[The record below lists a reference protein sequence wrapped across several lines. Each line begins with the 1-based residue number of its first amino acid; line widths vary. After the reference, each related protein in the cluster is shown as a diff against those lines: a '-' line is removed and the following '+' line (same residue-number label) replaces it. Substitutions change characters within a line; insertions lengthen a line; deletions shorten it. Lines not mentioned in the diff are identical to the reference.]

1 MIITNQQRRVQHIY
15 NVLKFKKTW
24 ALKALLENKQDYQTK
39 FKHFTFSEMLPV
51 IKYIMKEREDFRTSK
66 KIEASEA
73 LNNQYDLAT
82 KGNIDHNKVI

>member
-39 FKHFTFSEMLPV
+39 FKHF
-51 IKYIMKEREDFRTSK
+51 
-66 KIEASEA
+66 
-73 LNNQYDLAT
+73 
-82 KGNIDHNKVI
+82 